1 MPLIL
6 GAQSATAAG
15 AVITNSCRF
24 NQPDDDEFTRTL
36 GTPTDN
42 DKWTLS
48 VWVKRGNLGV
58 FQCIADAASSGTTYT
73 EIYFNTSDVLRW
85 DERHSDVYVGLLVTD
100 RVFRD
105 TNAWYH
111 IVFVY
116 DSGNASAGDR
126 MKIYINGTEETSF
139 STDTNPTQDLSSV
152 FNSAVAHSIGS
163 ASPEGATTG
172 FWDGYMSD
180 VILCDGQAYA
190 ASDFGEFNEDSPTI
204 WQPTDPSGL
213 TFGDNGFYLDFKDS
227 SNLGNDA
234 NGGTDWTEVNIAAAD
249 QCEDNPTN
257 NFCTM
262 NYLFNDPGYA
272 ATFTLGNNVV
282 NPASSRGVPG
292 TMGFK
297 TGKWYWEARATGVD
311 IGNGIVSESA
321 VNSSILYENTY
332 ASGFDNYSGNRAY
345 SYLGELVA
353 TNILMATDYTTDPF
367 GNAAADGSKILGVA
381 VDLDNNFLYWSVD
394 GVWQNSSDP
403 ESGATGT
410 GGIAVASYTGT
421 PATGDVLWFPLV
433 NTLGGNACQ
442 LNFGNGQFG
451 ETAVVSS
458 NSDGNDYGS
467 FEFPVPSGY
476 YALCTKNLGEFGG

>member
-15 AVITNSCRF
+15 VVITNSCRF
-24 NQPDDDEFTRTL
+24 NKPDTDEFTRTL

-42 DKWTLS
+42 EKWTLS
-48 VWVKRGNLGV
+48 VWIKRGNLGSAMA
-58 FQCIADAASSGTTYT
+58 IADAASSGTQYT
-73 EIYFNTSDVLRW
+73 EIYFTSGDAISW
-85 DERHSDVYVGLLVTD
+85 DEYQSGYVGRLVTD

-111 IVFVY
+111 IVFVW
-116 DSGNASAGDR
+116 DSGNASATDR
-126 MKIYINGTEETSF
+126 MRLYINGTEETSF
-139 STDTNPTQDLSSV
+139 STDTNPSINENSL

-163 ASPEGATTG
+163 ISPEGGT
-172 FWDGYMSD
+172 WYYDGYMAD

-234 NGGTDWTEVNIAAAD
+234 NGGTDWTEVNIAAVD